1 MRNFFNVLTIVSA
14 VLMVIFILAQARGSS
29 LGEAFGGDNTFYRS
43 RRGVELVVYQLTIF
57 FAVVFVVSIVLGILS
72 N

>member
-1 MRNFFNVLTIVSA
+1 MQQFFHIVTVVSA
-14 VLMVIFILAQARGSS
+14 MLMIIFILVQANGSS

-43 RRGVELVVYQLTIF
+43 RRGVELIIYQLTIF
-57 FAVVFVVSIVLGILS
+57 FAVIFVLSIVLGILA

>member
-1 MRNFFNVLTIVSA
+1 VQQFFNILTIVSA
-14 VLMVIFILAQARGSS
+14 ALMIVFILSQARGSS

-57 FAVVFVVSIVLGILS
+57 FAVVFVLSIILGILAR
-72 N
+72 